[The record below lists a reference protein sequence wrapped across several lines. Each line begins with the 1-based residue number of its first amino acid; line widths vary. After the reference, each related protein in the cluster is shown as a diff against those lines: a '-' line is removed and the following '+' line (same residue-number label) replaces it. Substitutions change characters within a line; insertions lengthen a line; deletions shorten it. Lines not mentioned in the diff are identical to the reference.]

1 MLVIQVLPVF
11 RRENP
16 NPLKNP
22 KIWTMKTKSLTSIGA
37 LHPVLFFAVM
47 YVVVLFFS
55 IFICSSL
62 FYSCSS
68 TATNSV
74 AKKTA
79 APAKKQAYPVQV
91 STAVV
96 VR

>member
-1 MLVIQVLPVF
+1 
-11 RRENP
+11 
-16 NPLKNP
+16 
-22 KIWTMKTKSLTSIGA
+22 MKTRNLPSVGA

-47 YVVVLFFS
+47 YIVVLFFS

-68 TATNSV
+68 SSSSI
-74 AKKTA
+74 AKKTT
-79 APAKKQAYPVQV
+79 APAKQETSMPVQV

>member
-1 MLVIQVLPVF
+1 
-11 RRENP
+11 
-16 NPLKNP
+16 
-22 KIWTMKTKSLTSIGA
+22 MKTKNLPSVGA

-47 YVVVLFFS
+47 YIVVLFFS

-62 FYSCSS
+62 FYSCSASS
-68 TATNSV
+68 TSYVKKNS
-74 AKKTA
+74 T
-79 APAKKQAYPVQV
+79 PAKQEQASIPVQV

>member
-1 MLVIQVLPVF
+1 
-11 RRENP
+11 
-16 NPLKNP
+16 
-22 KIWTMKTKSLTSIGA
+22 MKSKSLPSIGA

-68 TATNSV
+68 NATTGIV
-74 AKKTA
+74 KKTA
-79 APAKKQAYPVQV
+79 PAKQQSAYPVQV

>member
-1 MLVIQVLPVF
+1 
-11 RRENP
+11 
-16 NPLKNP
+16 
-22 KIWTMKTKSLTSIGA
+22 MKTRNLPSVGA

-47 YVVVLFFS
+47 YIVVLFFS

-68 TATNSV
+68 SSTTL
-74 AKKTA
+74 AKKST
-79 APAKKQAYPVQV
+79 PAKQETSMPVQV